1 MEMTGQN
8 LFQRSVGI
16 AERVAARRALC
27 CLAIAAFALT
37 LRLALLP
44 VFPKPLPFVHDEF
57 SYLLGGETFA
67 MGRVTNPPHPLAPF
81 FETYHVNL
89 YPTYASKYQPGQAA
103 FLAIGIRF
111 FGDPWYGVW
120 LSVGLM
126 CGLLTWMLQGW
137 VAPKFAL
144 LGGLLTV
151 PWFAVA
157 HYWMNSYWGGAVAA
171 SGGALVLG
179 ALPRLVRKPSA
190 GPACAGAIGM
200 GILAN
205 SRPFEGGVLTLAV
218 VAALV
223 WWARQEGRLDQ
234 LPRRTVVLPVAVILL
249 LTAGWMGFYNYR
261 VTGSALT
268 LPYTLNEQ
276 RYAATPIFWVQ
287 PPLPPRE
294 REYRDPSMRNFWEV
308 WDAEFYANVRRMPVR
323 ALGAVVGALGT
334 LMGEME
340 QLLALPLALSLLLA
354 RLRSVRVL
362 LATGAVFT
370 GAVLLEKYTFGHY
383 LAPATGVILLLAV
396 FGLRLL
402 HALRLRGKA
411 VGPAVAAVT
420 VGIVFVNLA
429 WALGVMF
436 FDGVPATTPAATML
450 RRQTEAKLLQE
461 PGAHV
466 VIVHYSAAHDIH
478 QEAVYNGPDI
488 DGQKIV
494 WAFDRGRS
502 ENLKLLHYYAGR
514 KFWLLEPDPPDQR
527 LEPYA
532 P

>member
-1 MEMTGQN
+1 MTQQI
-8 LFQRSVGI
+8 LFWRSAGI
-16 AERVAARRALC
+16 IERVAGRRTFC
-27 CLAIAAFALT
+27 CLAIAVFALA
-37 LRLALLP
+37 LRLALLS
-44 VFPKPLPFVHDEF
+44 VFPKPLPVGHDEF
-57 SYLLGGETFA
+57 SLLLGGETFA

-89 YPTYASKYQPGQAA
+89 YPTYASKYPPGQAA

-137 VAPKFAL
+137 VTPKFAL

-179 ALPRLVRKPSA
+179 ALPRLVRRPSVGA
-190 GPACAGAIGM
+190 ALAGAIGV

-205 SRPFEGGVLTLAV
+205 SRPYEGGVLTLAV
-218 VAALV
+218 VAALW
-223 WWARQEGRLDQ
+223 WWARKEKRLDR
-234 LPRRTVVLPVAVILL
+234 LLRRSVVLPVAAILL

-261 VTGSALT
+261 VTGSAFT

-287 PPLPPRE
+287 PPLPPRQ

-308 WDAEFYANVRRMPVR
+308 WDADFYTSIRGRPLL
-323 ALGAVVGALGT
+323 ALGAVVSALGT

-354 RLRSVRVL
+354 RLRSVRVVL
-362 LATGAVFT
+362 VTSAVFT
-370 GAVLLEKYTFGHY
+370 GAVLLEKYTFAHY

-411 VGPAVAAVT
+411 VGRAVAAVT
-420 VGIVFVNLA
+420 VGIVFVSLA
-429 WALGVMF
+429 WELGVMLF
-436 FDGVPATTPAATML
+436 SGVPQTTPSPTML
-450 RRQTEAKLLQE
+450 RRQAEAKLLQE
-461 PGAHV
+461 HGAHV
-466 VIVHYSAAHDIH
+466 VIVHYSAAHDVH
-478 QEAVYNGPDI
+478 LEAVYNGPDI

-502 ENLKLLHYYAGR
+502 ENLKLLRYYAGR